1 MAVIPRTMEHVPL
14 VAGVEISVMVTI
26 LKSLM
31 RTGMII
37 GTSVLVTKP
46 VSSTVESVGLDVGKS
61 GGLFDG
67 DCVLM

>member
-1 MAVIPRTMEHVPL
+1 MEHVPL

-26 LKSLM
+26 LKSLL

-46 VSSTVESVGLDVGKS
+46 VSSTVNCESVGLDVGES
-61 GGLFDG
+61 VGLVDG
-67 DCVLM
+67 DCVLMCHMG